1 MTNVERSDW
10 QRGNGWR
17 RMLRWG
23 VIAGLLVLPAVA
35 MQFTGEVNWTAFDFL
50 FAGGV
55 LIGAGLVYEL
65 IASRTANPVYR
76 TVLGLAVIGG
86 VLAVWAWAVA
96 GP

>member
-1 MTNVERSDW
+1 MIDVAGRG
-10 QRGNGWR
+10 RGNGVR
-17 RMLRWG
+17 RILRWS
-23 VIAGLLVLPAVA
+23 VIAGQLALPAIA

-65 IASRTANPVYR
+65 VASRTSSPMYR
-76 TVLGLAVIGG
+76 TVIGLAVIGG

-96 GP
+96 GS